1 MSERADWQEIPAEGS
16 IYRPGQKV
24 EIKHRPGVIDT
35 VIAYDPMMVPPVI
48 LASDP
53 QPRYPE
59 ELRLVDRAGTGFN
72 WLNPWNRNIST
83 PAISIDRARS
93 LVAKT

>member
-1 MSERADWQEIPAEGS
+1 MTEQATWSEAREMAM
-16 IYRPGQKV
+16 YRPGQRV
-24 EIKHRPGVIDT
+24 EIKHCPGVIDT

-59 ELRLVDRAGTGFN
+59 ELILVSHPMSGFE
-72 WLNPWNRNIST
+72 WLNPWSKVTTKSIST
-83 PAISIDRARS
+83 SS
-93 LVAKT
+93 HHLVKA